1 MHTLALFRI
10 PIAVPVNISK
20 QMNIKSHKGRSPEKI
35 SCSFGFCPNYLDP
48 HSPKFGQLLPLF
60 YCQCA
65 KKIGQGS
72 PPPSPSLNWPNMYSL
87 WKVDKK
93 IKSHSQGPR
102 SGDIHFDDDEDWTL
116 GSERGTDVIQVH
128 TWQKWRV
135 SYGDIKTLL
144 AWCSWNGTVQNYLWH
159 TMQSSGETSL
169 FRWQFMRLA
178 TRWV

>member
-1 MHTLALFRI
+1 MKSNIVLQFYLSLFHSTHVLFWVDRFFSFVADCVFEVLNLKI
-10 PIAVPVNISK
+10 LISLVAAIII
-20 QMNIKSHKGRSPEKI
+20 MRLTNERDEEKGRT
-35 SCSFGFCPNYLDP
+35 
-48 HSPKFGQLLPLF
+48 
-60 YCQCA
+60 
-65 KKIGQGS
+65 
-72 PPPSPSLNWPNMYSL
+72 
-87 WKVDKK
+87 

-116 GSERGTDVIQVH
+116 GSERGADVIQVH

-144 AWCSWNGTVQNYLWH
+144 AWCSWNGIVQNYLWH